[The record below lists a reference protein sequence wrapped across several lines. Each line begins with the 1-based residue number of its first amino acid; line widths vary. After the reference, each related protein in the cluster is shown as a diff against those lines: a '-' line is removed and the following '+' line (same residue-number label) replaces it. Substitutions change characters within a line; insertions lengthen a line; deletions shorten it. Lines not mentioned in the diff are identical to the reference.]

1 MYVEH
6 KNSVIR
12 STVHR
17 LDGSAINSKP
27 PIGLAHVD
35 PHWTRCSLFASVADP
50 NRHKKGP
57 DLDSCE
63 LHCGIFCSQ

>member
-27 PIGLAHVD
+27 PIGLAHVV
-35 PHWTRCSLFASVADP
+35 HIGLVVVCSHP
-50 NRHKKGP
+50 
-57 DLDSCE
+57 
-63 LHCGIFCSQ
+63 